1 MWTINRW
8 MQLCERACS
17 ECDLE
22 KLMKLVGEINRLLDV
37 RLAYLLGDERRV
49 DGAELRQ

>member
-8 MQLCERACS
+8 TQLCERACN

-22 KLMKLVGEINRLLDV
+22 KLMKLVREINRLPDV

-49 DGAELRQ
+49 LRAELRQ